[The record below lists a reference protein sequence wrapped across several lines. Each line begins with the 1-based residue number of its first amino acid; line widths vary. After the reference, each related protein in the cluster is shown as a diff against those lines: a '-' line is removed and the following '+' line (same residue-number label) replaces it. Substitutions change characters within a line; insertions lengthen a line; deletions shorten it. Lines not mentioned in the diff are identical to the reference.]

1 MAHSPRPPNI
11 SLPARYIP
19 EFNAFLVSIAEEIT
33 EEELEKMKFL
43 CARQKNNNYLPQGK
57 LDAIKNPHEFLS
69 FLHQRDKICPED
81 VSYLVW
87 LLKGIGCADL
97 AASIEKQGKILVKTL
112 VQIDLLRL
120 NEAFIV
126 FPLWIMRFDRP
137 HINSCQVFDKIK
149 VDLAASA
156 WKKIEDKDLCAKMC
170 GIFHGRRVCI
180 CKLQWHRKMF
190 DWQ

>member
-19 EFNAFLVSIAEEIT
+19 DFNAFLVSIAEEIT
-33 EEELEKMKFL
+33 EEELKEMKYL
-43 CARQKNNNYLPQGK
+43 CARQKNNNYLPRGK

-87 LLKGIGCADL
+87 LLKGIGCTDL

-112 VQIDLLRL
+112 LQIDLL
-120 NEAFIV
+120 F
-126 FPLWIMRFDRP
+126 
-137 HINSCQVFDKIK
+137 
-149 VDLAASA
+149 
-156 WKKIEDKDLCAKMC
+156 LCE
-170 GIFHGRRVCI
+170 
-180 CKLQWHRKMF
+180 
-190 DWQ
+190 

>member
-33 EEELEKMKFL
+33 EEELKEMKYL
-43 CARQKNNNYLPQGK
+43 CARQKNNNYLPRGK

-87 LLKGIGCADL
+87 LLKRVGCTDL
-97 AASIEKQGKILVKTL
+97 ADSIEKQGKILVRTL
-112 VQIDLLRL
+112 LQIDLPRL

-126 FPLWIMRFDRP
+126 FPL
-137 HINSCQVFDKIK
+137 
-149 VDLAASA
+149 
-156 WKKIEDKDLCAKMC
+156 
-170 GIFHGRRVCI
+170 
-180 CKLQWHRKMF
+180 
-190 DWQ
+190 